1 MNILMSAVSSSQES
15 RFHNGTGHILDL
27 AVSNSILDLFA
38 MSLSKIPQ
46 YKMKDNVVAQNLHQ
60 QKQLTPDSRSLHI
73 NLHIYLIRRIYVVAQ
88 ASLATDPSH
97 TARVAAG

>member
-1 MNILMSAVSSSQES
+1 VTLQTINPNDIMTLQTLE
-15 RFHNGTGHILDL
+15 
-27 AVSNSILDLFA
+27 
-38 MSLSKIPQ
+38 
-46 YKMKDNVVAQNLHQ
+46 YKMKDNLVVQHQ